1 MFTAH
6 EILDMAIRLEEN
18 GESVYRDAAAQTTDP
33 DIRALLL
40 WMAEEE
46 VKHARWFSD
55 LKKKIKTRS
64 SNPFMEEMSRKVF
77 GSLLGEKS
85 FSHREVNLAAVDRID
100 DLIAVFKE
108 FEKDTVLFYETLIP
122 FIEDNHTLINIEK
135 IISEEKNHITKLNE
149 VLANQTELPVTD
161 N

>member
-46 VKHARWFSD
+46 VEHARWFSD

-64 SNPFMEEMSRKVF
+64 SNPFMEEMSRKRLVRKRYPDY
-77 GSLLGEKS
+77 LQP
-85 FSHREVNLAAVDRID
+85 A
-100 DLIAVFKE
+100 
-108 FEKDTVLFYETLIP
+108 
-122 FIEDNHTLINIEK
+122 
-135 IISEEKNHITKLNE
+135 
-149 VLANQTELPVTD
+149 
-161 N
+161 